1 MAPHA
6 SSEETDKTSKEINK
20 NTDTA
25 HWKQNASKKSS
36 LPTKVFVHR
45 NSVLTDLMEV
55 NHLQTVY
62 NISVAFVMLL
72 LLNSVMYYIVTP
84 DTFWRDMKLIG
95 WAAANVQLFIKCW
108 ISYHVLAFLV
118 LYGFKTWIRVRNKIN
133 TKMADFVFL
142 QMFIFAS
149 ILMFVATSYAMVTN
163 GFRITIHLAI
173 MSEQVRLYMKI
184 YSFVRES
191 VPRVLHY
198 KPSKDGKQEHV
209 LYPTASHYLYYL
221 FAPVLIYR
229 DSYPRKKDI
238 QYKFVATSFFN
249 FFSCIFIIFCG
260 CMRFV
265 VDVFQNTGIVQFTL
279 KEAAMMLAG
288 SMVAGTLMMFV
299 IFYGLL
305 HSWLN
310 AFAELLRFGDRDFY
324 QDWWNSTS
332 FSEYYRKWNAVVH
345 DWLYTYVYME
355 SINAGMSRS
364 IALVIVFFVSS
375 VFHEY
380 ILSLSFGFFYP
391 VLGVVYLSV
400 GVPVIFLTKKKTTQL
415 WNTFMWSML
424 FAGWGFVVFLYSIEW
439 YARANCKGTEDPI
452 LDYFI
457 PRSWSKSC
465 HILSYS

>member
-20 NTDTA
+20 NADTV

-72 LLNSVMYYIVTP
+72 LLNSVMYYIVL
-84 DTFWRDMKLIG
+84 RDMKLIG

-133 TKMADFVFL
+133 TKIADFVFL

-149 ILMFVATSYAMVTN
+149 ILMFVVTSYAMVTN

-191 VPRVLHY
+191 VPRVLNY

-229 DSYPRKKDI
+229 DSYPRT
-238 QYKFVATSFFN
+238 F
-249 FFSCIFIIFCG
+249 
-260 CMRFV
+260 
-265 VDVFQNTGIVQFTL
+265 
-279 KEAAMMLAG
+279 
-288 SMVAGTLMMFV
+288 
-299 IFYGLL
+299 
-305 HSWLN
+305 
-310 AFAELLRFGDRDFY
+310 AFWRQRLY

-355 SINAGMSRS
+355 SINAGMGRS
-364 IALVIVFFVSS
+364 IALVTVFFVSS

-400 GVPVIFLTKKKTTQL
+400 GVPVIFLTKKKTSQL